1 MAEEETGCVQLL
13 ETGINCKPSYSGQQL
28 THALTDL
35 LRLVLAV
42 HPVVVEAHVEGV
54 TLVLVPHP
62 VGRTVALRAVIGRQR
77 SLKFGFWFVQT
88 QKQGERWRRSGAS
101 VMLISHLKP
110 FFSEEKRSRCI

>member
-13 ETGINCKPSYSGQQL
+13 EMGINCKPSYSEQQL

-35 LRLVLAV
+35 LRLLHAV

-54 TLVLVPHP
+54 TLILVPHP
-62 VGRTVALRAVIGRQR
+62 VGRTIALRAAIGCRR
-77 SLKFGFWFVQT
+77 SLKSGFWFVQT
-88 QKQGERWRRSGAS
+88 QKQGERRITLGAS

-110 FFSEEKRSRCI
+110 CFLR